1 MPDFLGREYA
11 DGEVVVREGET
22 GDCMFV
28 VQGGSVEVVKGEG
41 ADATR
46 MGVLERGAVFG
57 EMAIFERERRSAT
70 VRSLGGAR
78 ILTVDRRTFL
88 RRVHEDPTLALNIL
102 ESMSRRIRG
111 LNSKVNELERRLR
124 EEGGSR

>member
-1 MPDFLGREYA
+1 MSDFLGKEYA
-11 DGEVVVREGET
+11 DGEVVVREGES
-22 GDCMFV
+22 GDSMFV
-28 VQGGSVEVVKGEG
+28 VQGGRVEVVKGEG
-41 ADATR
+41 PDETR

-70 VRSLGGAR
+70 VRALGPAR

-102 ESMSRRIRG
+102 ESLSRRVRR
-111 LNSKVNELERRLR
+111 LSTQVRELESNRRAAGTGR
-124 EEGGSR
+124 